1 MYSIEAA
8 MRRANELSLFGLGL
22 TYPNPIVGAV
32 VIDAAG
38 NLVGEGFH
46 SRANHGA
53 HAEVNALDA
62 AGEKAK
68 GATLVVTL
76 EPCNHHGKTPPCVE
90 RIIKSGI
97 KRVIYAVSDPNK
109 VASGGAKSLQNSGI
123 EVTQDILSNEV
134 EFSNRAWLKK
144 IRTGNVYIT
153 LKLATSIDGKIA
165 AQDGSSKW
173 ITSESARA
181 DVALLRSECDAIITG
196 TGTVIADNPALTVR
210 NVDRNGITEFNPARV
225 VVGNRQVPLE
235 AEIRKGSAVTYF
247 LQNHDLS
254 QLLQLA
260 SENDWNRILVEAGP
274 GLTTA
279 VLRDGLAD
287 EIFLYQA
294 STFLGGSK
302 SVVTDLGVTNIQDR
316 IEFEIREVVT
326 LGTDN
331 PNLRIHLM
339 KRSA

>member
-32 VIDAAG
+32 VIDDVG
-38 NLVGEGFH
+38 NLISEGFH

-53 HAEVNALDA
+53 HAEVNALDT

-76 EPCNHHGKTPPCVE
+76 EPCNHYGKTPPCAE

-97 KRVIYAVSDPNK
+97 KKVVYAISDPNK

-123 EVTQDILSNEV
+123 EVIQDILLKEV

-153 LKLATSIDGKIA
+153 LKIASSIDGKIA

-181 DVALLRSECDAIITG
+181 DVALLRSECDAIVTG
-196 TGTVIADNPALTVR
+196 TGTVLADNPALTVR
-210 NVDRNGITEFNPARV
+210 NIDRNGITDFKPARV
-225 VVGNRQVPLE
+225 VIGNRLVPEE
-235 AEIRKGSAVTYF
+235 AEIRKGSAVTHY

-279 VLRDGLAD
+279 VMRSGLVD

-294 STFLGGSK
+294 PTFLGGNRSM
-302 SVVTDLGVTNIQDR
+302 VTDLGVTNIQDR

-326 LGTDN
+326 LGTNN

>member
-32 VIDAAG
+32 VIDDVG
-38 NLVGEGFH
+38 NLISEGFH

-76 EPCNHHGKTPPCVE
+76 EPCNHYGKTPPCVE

-97 KRVIYAVSDPNK
+97 KKVVYAISDPNK

-123 EVTQDILSNEV
+123 EVIQDILLKEV

-153 LKLATSIDGKIA
+153 LKLASSIDGKIA

-181 DVALLRSECDAIITG
+181 DVALLRSECDAIVTG
-196 TGTVIADNPALTVR
+196 TGTVLADNPALTVR
-210 NVDRNGITEFNPARV
+210 NIDRNGITDFKPARV
-225 VVGNRQVPLE
+225 VIGNRLVPEE
-235 AEIRKGSAVTYF
+235 AEIRKGSAVTHY

-279 VLRDGLAD
+279 VMRSGLVD

-294 STFLGGSK
+294 PTFLGGNK
-302 SVVTDLGVTNIQDR
+302 SMVTDLGVTNIQDR

-326 LGTDN
+326 PVSYT
-331 PNLRIHLM
+331 HLTLPT
-339 KRSA
+339 KA

>member
-32 VIDAAG
+32 VIDDAG

-76 EPCNHHGKTPPCVE
+76 EPCNHYGKTPPCVE

-97 KRVIYAVSDPNK
+97 KKVVYAISDPNK

-123 EVTQDILSNEV
+123 EVIQDILLKEV

-153 LKLATSIDGKIA
+153 LKLASSIDGKIA

-181 DVALLRSECDAIITG
+181 DVAL
-196 TGTVIADNPALTVR
+196 
-210 NVDRNGITEFNPARV
+210 
-225 VVGNRQVPLE
+225 
-235 AEIRKGSAVTYF
+235 
-247 LQNHDLS
+247 
-254 QLLQLA
+254 A
-260 SENDWNRILVEAGP
+260 S
-274 GLTTA
+274 
-279 VLRDGLAD
+279 
-287 EIFLYQA
+287 
-294 STFLGGSK
+294 
-302 SVVTDLGVTNIQDR
+302 
-316 IEFEIREVVT
+316 
-326 LGTDN
+326 
-331 PNLRIHLM
+331 
-339 KRSA
+339 